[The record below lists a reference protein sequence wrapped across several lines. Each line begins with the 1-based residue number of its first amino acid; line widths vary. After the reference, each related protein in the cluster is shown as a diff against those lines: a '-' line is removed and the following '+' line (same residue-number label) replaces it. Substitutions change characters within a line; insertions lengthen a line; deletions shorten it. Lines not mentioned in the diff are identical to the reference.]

1 MLGKLVESKNAT
13 TVNSQ
18 CFDDSSKVL
27 MPAPTTRL
35 SLVSGNWELGSEQ
48 GVSTLLS
55 KRKHFLT
62 PSISIGLFCLLAF
75 M

>member
-1 MLGKLVESKNAT
+1 
-13 TVNSQ
+13 
-18 CFDDSSKVL
+18 
-27 MPAPTTRL
+27 
-35 SLVSGNWELGSEQ
+35 
-48 GVSTLLS
+48 LLS